1 VVGYSPDRQ
10 FKTGYLNPEVIV
22 FTALSSGTYLFSNV
36 CNSGVALTVSTSGTS
51 LSYASQSAPG
61 SSGSYITTG
70 SVVLTPGET
79 LTISSTNGGT
89 YAAQFWN

>member
-1 VVGYSPDRQ
+1 VVSYLPDRQ

-22 FTALSSGTYLFSNV
+22 FTAVSGGTYLFSNV
-36 CNSGVALTVSTSGTS
+36 CNSGVVLTVSTTGTG
-51 LSYASQSAPG
+51 LSYLSQSAPG
-61 SSGSYITTG
+61 NTGSYITTG
-70 SVVLTPGET
+70 SVVLTSGET